1 MEEDT
6 FFVESGGGDV
16 DTDGGQRRRM
26 AIASIPQEPIQQ
38 RAITTA
44 SPTEWAR
51 VIGGET
57 GAPYAWLPLQIAQPM
72 RT

>member
-44 SPTEWAR
+44 TVQQRAITTASPTEGHHHSQSNR
-51 VIGGET
+51 VGQGHW
-57 GAPYAWLPLQIAQPM
+57 G
-72 RT
+72 